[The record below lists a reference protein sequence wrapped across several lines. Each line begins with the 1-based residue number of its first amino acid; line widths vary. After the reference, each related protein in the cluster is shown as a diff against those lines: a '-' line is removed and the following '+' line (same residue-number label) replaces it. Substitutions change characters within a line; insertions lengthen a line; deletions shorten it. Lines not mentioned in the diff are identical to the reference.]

1 VMDTANLSDAQKDL
15 RRKTHETITK
25 VSNDVSRRMTFNTA
39 IAAIMELLN
48 EVNRYNT
55 ESIQDQAIIREALES
70 AVLMLAPIVPH
81 ISQSLWQGLGHK
93 QPVMLAAWPTVDEA
107 ALVKDNLNWVI
118 QVNGKVRTQ
127 LALPAGTEDD
137 SVKRFA
143 LEDATVQRF
152 MEGKSL
158 LKIILVPGKLVNIVV
173 R

>member
-1 VMDTANLSDAQKDL
+1 
-15 RRKTHETITK
+15 
-25 VSNDVSRRMTFNTA
+25 
-39 IAAIMELLN
+39 
-48 EVNRYNT
+48 
-55 ESIQDQAIIREALES
+55 
-70 AVLMLAPIVPH
+70 
-81 ISQSLWQGLGHK
+81 
-93 QPVMLAAWPTVDEA
+93 MLAAWPTVDEA